1 MKIIFYVCL
10 ALLCFIVQTTSFHF
24 LSWLKVYPDVVLALS
39 IHGGLRWGKIGGLQ
53 FGGAVGFVQDLLSF
67 GVLGINMLSKSLIG
81 FTVGALREKYISD
94 STLARIVIIV
104 SATILDLMIYRTLS
118 GMLIGNEI
126 AGFDSKAAI
135 AQSVINLV
143 FTLLVLPV
151 IIMADREID
160 RRLSRR
166 QDLFHGK
173 SFLD

>member
-1 MKIIFYVCL
+1 
-10 ALLCFIVQTTSFHF
+10 
-24 LSWLKVYPDVVLALS
+24 
-39 IHGGLRWGKIGGLQ
+39 
-53 FGGAVGFVQDLLSF
+53 
-67 GVLGINMLSKSLIG
+67 MLSKSLIG

-94 STLARIVIIV
+94 SVLARIVIIV
-104 SATILDLMIYRTLS
+104 SSTILDLMIYRTLS

-151 IIMADREID
+151 IMMADREID

>member
-1 MKIIFYVCL
+1 MKITFYICL
-10 ALLCFIVQTTSFHF
+10 VFFSFIVQTTSFHF
-24 LSWLKVYPDVVLALS
+24 LSWLKVYPDVMLALA

-53 FGGAVGFVQDLLSF
+53 FGGAIGFVQDLLSF

-94 STLARIVIIV
+94 SALARIVLIV
-104 SATILDLMIYRTLS
+104 SSTILDLMIYRTLS

-126 AGFDSKAAI
+126 ADFNSKAAI
-135 AQSVINLV
+135 AQTVINLV

-151 IIMADREID
+151 IMMAEMAID

-166 QDLFHGK
+166 QELFHGK
-173 SFLD
+173 SFLN